1 MIMKKYLLLFS
12 MLLFTVASFAQ
23 PAKKPA
29 SKEKPP
35 TQKELND
42 MMQEMQKALNDMS
55 PEEKKMMDSLGIK
68 LPNTKSIQKSMS
80 GVTDAQLKK
89 AYEVAGLN

>member
-1 MIMKKYLLLFS
+1 MPN
-12 MLLFTVASFAQ
+12 
-23 PAKKPA
+23 PAKNQLQKK
-29 SKEKPP
+29 SPP

-68 LPNTKSIQKSMS
+68 LHNAKTIQKSMS

-89 AYEVAGLN
+89 AYEVVGLN